1 MRAGACTVQ
10 QTLTSEAASVLRHSL
25 GLAKRRGHAQ
35 VTPLHVA
42 ATLLS
47 PRCSLL
53 RRACLKSHPHSTSH
67 PLQCRALELCFN
79 VALNRLPTTP
89 GPFLHGQPSLSN
101 ALIAAL
107 KRAQAHQRRGCI
119 EQQQQQ
125 PLLAIKVALE
135 QLIIS
140 ILDDPSVSR
149 VMREAGFSSTSV
161 KNNLEDVSASSVF
174 QCYSSSGGILS
185 STCSPPIETHREISN
200 HSSFWQTHLLNCYSE
215 QNPLPF
221 STPKK
226 PLSSIFTDSATEKE
240 DFRLVLEVLM
250 RTKRRNTVIVG
261 DSVSTTEGLVAELM
275 GKVERGEIP
284 DELRSAHFIKFQ
296 LSSVSLRFMKR
307 EDMELKV
314 ADLRRKVGSLV
325 TGGEGAIIYAG
336 DLKWVVEGGVGEKE
350 GGFSAEVC
358 SYNATDHLVAEI
370 GRLLSDYS
378 CSNSKV
384 WLMAIANYQT
394 YMRCQTKQPSLE
406 TQWTLQAVSVP
417 SGGLGLSLHASNALD
432 SKVSLSPNTSLMP
445 ETKPFTPNEEPDSLT
460 CCADCI
466 SNFEKEAAIFTS
478 GQQNPSSYL
487 LSSCN
492 SKDMVKGPTNLPY
505 WLQPYKADTHHKDDL
520 VELKKR
526 WNRLCHSLHHP
537 RPNQILHQKG
547 SSLFNNQNSSGKSY
561 TYSKSY
567 PWWPSSSQYNQ
578 TSIFPEST
586 SISFTESITETN
598 HVTSIASQL
607 RSHQSRTIEFGF
619 TNEEAWEH
627 RQSELSSDFLK
638 NMESQEVK
646 TTLALGN
653 PLFSDSMASKVQK
666 REGKMDP
673 KRDLCKLLQENIPW
687 QSAIIPSIAEALIGS
702 SKLSEKNGN
711 WFLIRGM
718 DCIGK
723 RRLALATAESIC
735 GSTDHLVHLNKRR
748 ENKDP
753 QLSEI
758 LIEALKENP
767 KCVVLLEDIDYA
779 DSNFIKFLADGLKT
793 KNFKDMEGGEVC
805 FDQATFIATI
815 GGSGSSGSSSF
826 INSKEDEVAI
836 QMKLQ
841 FEEDTTTN
849 PAFEIFNSDHKRKA
863 EWDLPFNKNN
873 KHPRKEEKEHS
884 SSSVED
890 INGGDKG
897 VISRQSSS
905 NTFDLNIRAEEE
917 EEDDNSN
924 PIPSD
929 LTQETATDLH
939 SPHGYFLGSIEKSFL
954 FDQNPKLF
962 DEMGETFLSKIKGSF
977 HEVCRSEMKMSLSVD
992 KVVLDEMVAGC
1003 GSFLDSLFEIWLKDI
1018 FQTSLEKVVKERG
1031 KEGNIKLS
1039 LLGAKEE
1046 NILDYGGFK
1055 GSSLPKTVQV
1065 VFKDLATGFSM

>member
-161 KNNLEDVSASSVF
+161 KNNLEDSSVASSVF

-215 QNPLPF
+215 QNPVLF

-226 PLSSIFTDSATEKE
+226 PLSTLVTDSATEKE

-250 RTKRRNTVIVG
+250 RKKRRNTVVVG

-275 GKVERGEIP
+275 AKVERGDVP

-296 LSSVSLRFMKR
+296 LSSVSLRFMKK
-307 EDMELKV
+307 EDMEMKV
-314 ADLRRKVGSLV
+314 TDLRRKVGSLV
-325 TGGEGAIIYAG
+325 TGGGGAIIYVG
-336 DLKWVVEGGVGEKE
+336 DLKWVVEGGGGGGGEKE
-350 GGFSAEVC
+350 GGFSTEVS
-358 SYNATDHLVAEI
+358 SYNATDHLVAEM

-384 WLMAIANYQT
+384 WLIAIANYQS
-394 YMRCQTKQPSLE
+394 YMRCQMKQPPLE

-417 SGGLGLSLHASNALD
+417 SGGLGLSLHASNVLD
-432 SKVSLSPNTSLMP
+432 SKAFLSPNTSLVP
-445 ETKPFTPNEEPDSLT
+445 ETKLFTPKEEPDNLN
-460 CCADCI
+460 CCGECT

-478 GQQNPSSYL
+478 GQQKPSSSL

-492 SKDMVKGPTNLPY
+492 SKDMVRGPTNLPY
-505 WLQPYKADTHHKDDL
+505 WLQPYKADTNHKDDL
-520 VELKKR
+520 VELRKK
-526 WNRLCHSLHHP
+526 WNRLCQSLHHP
-537 RPNQILHQKG
+537 RPNQTHHIR

-561 TYSKSY
+561 TYSNTY
-567 PWWPSSSQYNQ
+567 PLWPSSSQYNQ
-578 TSIFPEST
+578 TSIFPELT
-586 SISFTESITETN
+586 SISFTESNRN
-598 HVTSIASQL
+598 HISNTASQI
-607 RSHQSRTIEFGF
+607 RNHQSHTIEFGF
-619 TNEEAWEH
+619 TNEAWEH
-627 RQSELSSDFLK
+627 RQLEVSLDSLK
-638 NMESQEVK
+638 STENKEMK
-646 TTLALGN
+646 ITLALGN
-653 PLFSDSMASKVQK
+653 PLFSDSMASRVQK

-673 KRDLCKLLQENIPW
+673 RDLCKLLQENVPW
-687 QSAIIPSIAEALIGS
+687 QSAIIPSIAEALLS
-702 SKLSEKNGN
+702 SKSFEKNGN
-711 WFLIRGM
+711 WLLIRGM

-723 RRLALATAESIC
+723 RRLALAIAESIC
-735 GSTDHLVHLNKRR
+735 GSTDHLVHLKKRR
-748 ENKDP
+748 ENEDTP
-753 QLSEI
+753 LSEI
-758 LIEALKENP
+758 LRETLKGHQ
-767 KCVVLLEDIDYA
+767 KCVVLLEEIDYA
-779 DSNFIKFLADGLKT
+779 DSNFINFLADGLKT
-793 KNFKDMEGGEVC
+793 RNFKDLEGREVC
-805 FDQATFIATI
+805 FDQATFIVTI
-815 GGSGSSGSSSF
+815 GGCPSSF
-826 INSKEDEVAI
+826 MDSKEDEIAI

-841 FEEDTTTN
+841 FEDTTN
-849 PAFEIFNSDHKRKA
+849 PTFEMFNSDHKRKA
-863 EWDLPFNKNN
+863 EWDLPSKN
-873 KHPRKEEKEHS
+873 KHPRKEEKEDS
-884 SSSVED
+884 SSAVD
-890 INGGDKG
+890 DNGGGSDKR
-897 VISRQSSS
+897 VISRQSSC
-905 NTFDLNIRAEEE
+905 NTLDLNILAEV
-917 EEDDNSN
+917 EEDDNAN

-929 LTQETATDLH
+929 LTEETATDLQN
-939 SPHGYFLGSIEKSFL
+939 PHGFILGSIKKSFL
-954 FDQNPKLF
+954 FDQNPKIF
-962 DEMGETFLSKIKGSF
+962 DEMGETFLSKIRGSF
-977 HEVCRSEMKMSLSVD
+977 QEVCGGSEMKISLSVD
-992 KVVLDEMVAGC
+992 KGVLDEMVAGC
-1003 GSFLDSLFEIWLKDI
+1003 GSFLNGLFEIWLKDI
-1018 FQTSLEKVVKERG
+1018 FQTSLQTVVKERG

-1039 LLGAKEE
+1039 LLGVKGE
-1046 NILDYGGFK
+1046 NVLDYGFK

-1065 VFKDLATGFSM
+1065 VFKDLATGVSM